1 MEYKFNI
8 NYIANENKYSEEEL
22 NELYFLII
30 SMLIDDVNKR
40 KNG

>member
-8 NYIANENKYSEEEL
+8 NYIANENNYSKEEL

-30 SMLIDDVNKR
+30 SILINS
-40 KNG
+40 